1 MINNFVNNQDYNKNL
16 TLDITPKPL
25 LPQYQPQVP
34 QMTRRL
40 ADQIFALPGLTF
52 QPQFK
57 SHAGYLNASPGNYL
71 FYWFYESQGDS
82 SVDPVRFSFWK
93 WMQDLR
99 RIARNYLKEMAMPI
113 FVTVK
118 NPRYF
123 SGYKAGQVVRVLE
136 ALWARLDPTSST
148 LMEQRYLKISTRGIK

>member
-40 ADQIFALPGLTF
+40 ADQIFVLPGLTF

-82 SVDPVRFSFWK
+82 SVDPVRFSFRK
-93 WMQDLR
+93 
-99 RIARNYLKEMAMPI
+99 
-113 FVTVK
+113 
-118 NPRYF
+118 
-123 SGYKAGQVVRVLE
+123 
-136 ALWARLDPTSST
+136 
-148 LMEQRYLKISTRGIK
+148 